1 MPNYIFNYATFYN
14 YYTNPNNVITDKNDC
29 VKLLFFNKSD
39 KKVSKENNTDE
50 KCNYIIIDG
59 VKIYISETGKSNNYK
74 DKNGQIISEKTYG
87 LLFSIPTL
95 IGKKLFDFHYH
106 FGIRHDNYEKQIS
119 ESQYINANAILKKPR
134 KTNRTRKSIKSRS
147 MSNNYNLT
155 EVEPMIDKFYIN
167 PDEKLIYFHKT
178 IQEPSKEIIGKG
190 TMNHKDCYFQD
201 NTRIQSINNIVCV
214 NEDKTIMGKVIED
227 YNDRQL
233 LKKIMMAPFVSIGGK
248 RKTIKKIRK

>member
-1 MPNYIFNYATFYN
+1 LCKT
-14 YYTNPNNVITDKNDC
+14 T
-29 VKLLFFNKSD
+29 FFNKT
-39 KKVSKENNTDE
+39 KKVSDENNTDE

-134 KTNRTRKSIKSRS
+134 KTNRTRKSIKSQP
-147 MSNNYNLT
+147 MSNNYNLSK
-155 EVEPMIDKFYIN
+155 VELIIDKFQIN
-167 PDEKLIYFHKT
+167 PHEKLIYFHKT
-178 IQEPSKEIIGKG
+178 IQKPSKEIIGKG
-190 TMNHKDCYFQD
+190 QFEHSTCHFQD
-201 NTRIQSINNIVCV
+201 NTLIQSINNIVCV
-214 NEDKTIMGKVIED
+214 NEDKTVMGKVIED

-233 LKKIMMAPFVSIGGK
+233 LKKIMMAPFETNGGK
-248 RKTIKKIRK
+248 QKTKTKNKKKIR

>member
-1 MPNYIFNYATFYN
+1 M
-14 YYTNPNNVITDKNDC
+14 
-29 VKLLFFNKSD
+29 
-39 KKVSKENNTDE
+39 
-50 KCNYIIIDG
+50 
-59 VKIYISETGKSNNYK
+59 
-74 DKNGQIISEKTYG
+74 
-87 LLFSIPTL
+87 
-95 IGKKLFDFHYH
+95 
-106 FGIRHDNYEKQIS
+106 
-119 ESQYINANAILKKPR
+119 KKPR

-233 LKKIMMAPFVSIGGK
+233 LKKIMMMPFVSIGGK

>member
-1 MPNYIFNYATFYN
+1 MSNYLFNYATFYN
-14 YYTNPNNVITDKNDC
+14 YYTNPDNIITDKNNC
-29 VKLLFFNKSD
+29 VKLLFFNKS
-39 KKVSKENNTDE
+39 KKVSDAKIRDE

-59 VKIYISETGKSNNYK
+59 VKIYISETGKSHSYK
-74 DKNGQIISEKTYG
+74 DKNEQIISEKTYG

-106 FGIRHDNYEKQIS
+106 FGIRHENYKTQIS
-119 ESQYINANAILKKPR
+119 ESQYIHANSILKNPR
-134 KTNRTRKSIKSRS
+134 KTNKTIKSIKSQS

-178 IQEPSKEIIGKG
+178 IQKPSKEIIGKG
-190 TMNHKDCYFQD
+190 QFEHSTCHFQD
-201 NTRIQSINNIVCV
+201 NTLIQSINNIVCV
-214 NEDKTIMGKVIED
+214 NEDKTVMGKVIED

-233 LKKIMMAPFVSIGGK
+233 LKKIMMAPFVSNGGK
-248 RKTIKKIRK
+248 QKTKKNKIR

>member
-1 MPNYIFNYATFYN
+1 
-14 YYTNPNNVITDKNDC
+14 
-29 VKLLFFNKSD
+29 
-39 KKVSKENNTDE
+39 
-50 KCNYIIIDG
+50 
-59 VKIYISETGKSNNYK
+59 
-74 DKNGQIISEKTYG
+74 
-87 LLFSIPTL
+87 
-95 IGKKLFDFHYH
+95 
-106 FGIRHDNYEKQIS
+106 
-119 ESQYINANAILKKPR
+119 
-134 KTNRTRKSIKSRS
+134 

-248 RKTIKKIRK
+248 RKTIKKYENE